1 MENIRDLTLAELVN
15 RDSGVAVVFDHYHLD
30 FCCQGKRTL
39 AEAVEA
45 GGLNLETI
53 IREVENRLSHPVDEV
68 SDRYESMS
76 PERLVELIEQR
87 HHEPTRET
95 IPVITARMQ
104 KVAGKH
110 GTRHPELQEMA
121 LVWEA
126 LADELTAH
134 MEKEELVLF
143 PYLRRLA
150 ESNRTGLFHL
160 LPVVPVLNRPVG
172 RLEIEHRHA
181 GSYLDELRALSLDY
195 SPPEDACMNYQ
206 QLFRELEAFEV
217 DLHKHVHLENN
228 VLFPKGLELER
239 KLLVEA
245 TR

>member
-1 MENIRDLTLAELVN
+1 
-15 RDSGVAVVFDHYHLD
+15 
-30 FCCQGKRTL
+30 
-39 AEAVEA
+39 
-45 GGLNLETI
+45 
-53 IREVENRLSHPVDEV
+53 
-68 SDRYESMS
+68 
-76 PERLVELIEQR
+76 
-87 HHEPTRET
+87 
-95 IPVITARMQ
+95 
-104 KVAGKH
+104 
-110 GTRHPELQEMA
+110 
-121 LVWEA
+121 
-126 LADELTAH
+126 
-134 MEKEELVLF
+134 VLF